1 MGPDSVHPCVN
12 VHTWRWT
19 GLTLCNEHSCSD
31 ESSRGVFVSPDT
43 CEQALRYHKMR
54 LKAFAGFHVPEG
66 GEGRCELG
74 LVRLR
79 PWDTLPKDSQDW
91 LIDRARR

>member
-1 MGPDSVHPCVN
+1 
-12 VHTWRWT
+12 
-19 GLTLCNEHSCSD
+19 
-31 ESSRGVFVSPDT
+31 
-43 CEQALRYHKMR
+43 MR

-91 LIDRARR
+91 LIDRPPQRNNTRLSGGILGGGI